1 LIAAHACAK
10 EARVSCAPT
19 FPGIDVGTP
28 TLETAR
34 LRLRPWR
41 ESDLDAFAAMMAEP
55 EVARFLT
62 ADQAPQ
68 DRATA
73 WRGMAL
79 MVGHWALR
87 GYGMFVVEEKAS
99 GAFVGRVG
107 AWQPEC
113 WVGFELGWGLHP
125 DFQGRGYAF
134 EAARAAGAWAFE
146 KFDLP
151 ELVSVVRYDNTRS
164 QNLATKLGMKPDRQ
178 TIHVGMRHD
187 VWLISRADWAEKNQ
201 LHSVS

>member
-1 LIAAHACAK
+1 M
-10 EARVSCAPT
+10 
-19 FPGIDVGTP
+19 DVGTP
-28 TLETAR
+28 ALETEH

-87 GYGMFVVEEKAS
+87 GYGMFVVEEKSS

-113 WVGFELGWGLHP
+113 WVGFELGWGLSP
-125 DFQGRGYAF
+125 AFWGRGYAL
-134 EAARAAGAWAFE
+134 EAARAAGSWAFE
-146 KFDLP
+146 KFELP
-151 ELVSVVRYDNTRS
+151 ELVSVVRFDNTRS
-164 QNLATKLGMKPDRQ
+164 QNLARKLGMAPDRQ
-178 TIHVGMRHD
+178 TIYVGMPHD
-187 VWLISRADWAEKNQ
+187 VWLISRADWKARGA
-201 LHSVS
+201 